1 MVISCE
7 KIIEQ
12 LSIDKEAFLQ
22 WLIRE
27 GYVIIK

>member
-12 LSIDKEAFLQ
+12 LSIDTEAFLQ

-27 GYVIIK
+27 GYVILE